1 MLERKMPVL
10 ERREEKRRG
19 KEESWGEEEERKTKQ
34 RKPSERLGSGLP
46 PRRKPVETTQTT

>member
-19 KEESWGEEEERKTKQ
+19 KEESWGEGEERKTKQ